1 MIKNEEKMEFKKE
14 YTTPQMEVMTLD
26 VQGALL
32 EGSPTPGGGD
42 VCLGECPEE

>member
-1 MIKNEEKMEFKKE
+1 MIKNEEQMESKKE

-32 EGSPTPGGGD
+32 DGSAPPD
-42 VCLGECPEE
+42 VLDIEVDD

>member
-1 MIKNEEKMEFKKE
+1 MIKNEEQMEFKKE

-32 EGSPTPGGGD
+32 DESAPESID
-42 VCLGECPEE
+42 FCVGECPGE